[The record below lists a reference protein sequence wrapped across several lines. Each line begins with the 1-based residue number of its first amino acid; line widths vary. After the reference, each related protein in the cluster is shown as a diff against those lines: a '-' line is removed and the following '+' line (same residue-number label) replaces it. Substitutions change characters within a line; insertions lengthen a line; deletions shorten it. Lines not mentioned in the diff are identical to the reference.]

1 MAGQDILL
9 VFDTDNV
16 AVITMRN
23 GENKFSVDFIDSF
36 MRILDEVEKNPD
48 CKALITRGEGKFFSS
63 GLDIG
68 WIRSQ
73 EKGTLNRYHDKL
85 WTLYKR
91 ILTFSVPTVAVING
105 HAFSDGAFLALV
117 HDYRVMRSDRG
128 YISWPEVHFKLP
140 FVHMMNIFMA
150 KLPPGKS
157 QTEVI
162 VYGKRFDA
170 KTAKE
175 LALVDVTVEES
186 QLLPQAKSIVQS
198 IFKVGPLD
206 RSTLN
211 MMKRDVYGRYLE
223 EKSKL

>member
-1 MAGQDILL
+1 MAGQDVRL
-9 VFDTDNV
+9 VFDSDSV
-16 AVITMRN
+16 AVITMCN
-23 GENKFSVDFIDSF
+23 EENKFSVDFIDSF
-36 MRILDEVEKNPD
+36 MRILDKVEKNPD

-73 EKGTLNRYHDKL
+73 EKEILNRYHDKL
-85 WTLYKR
+85 WTLCKR
-91 ILTFSVPTVAVING
+91 ILTFGVPTVAVING

-140 FVHMMNIFMA
+140 FMQMMSIFMA
-150 KLPPGKS
+150 KLPPGKI

-170 KTAKE
+170 KAAKE
-175 LALVDVTVEES
+175 LVLVDITAEES
-186 QLLPQAKSIVQS
+186 QLLPQAKSIIQS
-198 IFKVGPLD
+198 LFKVGPLD
-206 RSTLN
+206 RSTLS
-211 MMKRDVYGRYLE
+211 MMKMDVYGRYVE